1 MNSSKLCITNKEWA
15 IDAINLA
22 NTGALSWRGIA
33 RELDVPRSTVSD
45 LLREYFKTLTTK
57 VESSSA
63 TIPKGV
69 RILLFDLETAPTSA
83 YVWGR
88 WDNNVSQKQVIREGY
103 ILTYS
108 AKWLGEDTIIS
119 NRITVQG
126 DDTQLVKELAE
137 LMDAAD
143 VVVAHN
149 AIKFDVPLLKT
160 RMLALGLN
168 PLLPSK
174 IIDTMRIA
182 KAEFRF
188 PSNSLDNIAAYLGLD
203 RKMSHSG
210 FELWT
215 RCMAMDDE
223 AFTEMLEYNVQDV
236 VVLEQVYLKL
246 RAWSKTHP
254 NMAMHQSDGVSRCVC
269 CGSTDLEQ
277 VDKLFMTGTSA
288 YNILVC
294 GDCGKT
300 NRTRKNVYTEGKT
313 LLTNAGK

>member
-1 MNSSKLCITNKEWA
+1 LNTTTNKDWA
-15 IDAINLA
+15 VDAINLA

-45 LLREYFKTLTTK
+45 MLREYFKTLTTK
-57 VESSSA
+57 VEASEA
-63 TIPKGV
+63 TIPNGV
-69 RILLFDLETAPTSA
+69 RILLFDLETAPTAA

-88 WDNNVSQKQVIREGY
+88 WDQTVSQKQVVKEGY

-137 LMDAAD
+137 LMDTAD
-143 VVVAHN
+143 VAVAHN

-174 IIDTMRIA
+174 IVDTMRIA

-215 RCMAMDDE
+215 RCMAMEDD
-223 AFTEMLEYNVQDV
+223 AFNEMLEYNVQDV

-254 NMAMHQSDGVSRCVC
+254 NMALHQFDGKQRCVC
-269 CGSTDLEQ
+269 CGSEDLTQ

-288 YNILVC
+288 YNVLTC
-294 GDCGKT
+294 NDCGKI
-300 NRTRKNVYTEGKT
+300 NRTRKNIYVEGKT